1 MLIKLGVCFRSEFYC
16 EALQEVK
23 LYKTLGGTGM
33 DWGRAKNV
41 LIYAFLVLN
50 LLLCYQLWI
59 DLRDQVS
66 ANLDFTSLSAETQA
80 VMEQKG
86 IRVLCPIPAATPQL
100 PDITY
105 RYSGEEQNEAAVQ
118 LENPID
124 SKLIYSSFSEL
135 SRALESQIPD
145 IANYRFDS
153 QESEV
158 GKFVLH
164 PLVDNQ
170 WSLFRV
176 RLELINSDQKI
187 VAFRWPKIEIGKSSS
202 EDVQKVLPA
211 SQALSSLI
219 EKYFPVDAVVKE
231 IELGYYGE
239 LFNSE
244 SQVASPMWRF
254 MLENGT
260 SYYVDAISA
269 DIISPKTT
277 E

>member
-1 MLIKLGVCFRSEFYC
+1 
-16 EALQEVK
+16 
-23 LYKTLGGTGM
+23 M

-59 DLRDQVS
+59 DLRDQAS
-66 ANLDFTSLSAETQA
+66 ANLDFTSLSQDTQA
-80 VMEQKG
+80 VMEQKD

-105 RYSGEEQNEAAVQ
+105 HYSGEEQNEPPVE
-118 LENPID
+118 LKEPVD
-124 SKLIYSSFSEL
+124 SKLIYSSFTEL
-135 SRALESQIPD
+135 STALQGQIPD

-164 PLVDNQ
+164 PLVDKK

-176 RLELINSDQKI
+176 KLELINSDQKI
-187 VAFRWPKIEIGKSSS
+187 IAYRWPKIKIGAGSS
-202 EDVQKVLPA
+202 DNVQKVLPA

-219 EKYFPVDAVVKE
+219 EKYFPENSVVKE

-254 MLENGT
+254 MLENGNA
-260 SYYVDAISA
+260 YYVDAISA

>member
-1 MLIKLGVCFRSEFYC
+1 
-16 EALQEVK
+16 
-23 LYKTLGGTGM
+23 M

-50 LLLCYQLWI
+50 LILCYQLWI
-59 DLRDQVS
+59 DLRDQAS
-66 ANLDFTSLSAETQA
+66 ANLDFTSLSEETQA

-86 IRVLCPIPAATPQL
+86 IRVLCPIPAATPKL
-100 PDITY
+100 PNITY
-105 RYSGEEQNEAAVQ
+105 RYSGDEQNQDPVKLKE
-118 LENPID
+118 PID
-124 SKLIYSSFSEL
+124 SGLMYSSFADL
-135 SRALESQIPD
+135 SKALAGQIPD
-145 IANYRFDS
+145 IGSYQFDS

-164 PLVDNQ
+164 PLVDGKWPMYQ
-170 WSLFRV
+170 I
-176 RLELINSDQKI
+176 RLELLNSNQKI
-187 VAFRWPKIEIGKSSS
+187 VAYRLPKLELGATGTA
-202 EDVQKVLPA
+202 DVQKVLPA

-219 EKYFPVDAVVKE
+219 EKYLPTDSIVKE

-254 MLENGT
+254 MLENG
-260 SYYVDAISA
+260 SAYYVDAISA

>member
-1 MLIKLGVCFRSEFYC
+1 
-16 EALQEVK
+16 
-23 LYKTLGGTGM
+23 M

-41 LIYAFLVLN
+41 LICAFLGLN

-66 ANLDFTSLSAETQA
+66 ANLDFTSLSEETQA

-86 IRVLCPIPAATPQL
+86 IRVLCPIPASTPQL
-100 PDITY
+100 PNITY
-105 RYSGEEQNEAAVQ
+105 RYSAEEQNEPPIKLDV
-118 LENPID
+118 PID
-124 SKLIYSSFSEL
+124 SKLIYSSFSDL
-135 SRALESQIPD
+135 SKALESQIPD

-153 QESEV
+153 QEREV

-164 PLVDNQ
+164 PLVQNQ

-187 VAFRWPKIEIGKSSS
+187 VAYRSPKIEIGASSS
-202 EDVQKVLPA
+202 DKEQKVLPA

-219 EKYFPVDAVVKE
+219 EKYFPADSVVKE

-254 MLENGT
+254 MLENGNA
-260 SYYVDAISA
+260 YYVDAISA

-277 E
+277 D

>member
-1 MLIKLGVCFRSEFYC
+1 
-16 EALQEVK
+16 
-23 LYKTLGGTGM
+23 M
-33 DWGRAKNV
+33 DWGRAKSV

-50 LLLCYQLWI
+50 LLLCYQLWL
-59 DLRDQVS
+59 DLRDQAS
-66 ANLDFTSLSAETQA
+66 ANLDFTSLSEETKA

-86 IRVLCPIPAATPQL
+86 IRVVCPIPAMTPQL
-100 PDITY
+100 PPITY
-105 RYSGEEQNEAAVQ
+105 RYSGEEQTAPPVALKEPV
-118 LENPID
+118 D
-124 SKLIYSSFSEL
+124 SALIYSSFTEL
-135 SRALESQIPD
+135 GKLLEPEIPD
-145 IANYRFDS
+145 IASYRFY
-153 QESEV
+153 QNESEP
-158 GKFVLH
+158 GKHVLH

-170 WSLFRV
+170 WPLFRV

-187 VAFRWPKIEIGKSSS
+187 VAYRQPQLQIGPTASG
-202 EDVQKVLPA
+202 DDIQKVLPA

-219 EKYFPVDAVVKE
+219 EKSFPADAVVNE

-254 MLENGT
+254 MLQDG
-260 SYYVDAISA
+260 SAYYVDAITA

>member
-1 MLIKLGVCFRSEFYC
+1 
-16 EALQEVK
+16 
-23 LYKTLGGTGM
+23 M

-41 LIYAFLVLN
+41 MIYAFLVLN

-59 DLRDQVS
+59 DLRDQAS
-66 ANLDFTSLSAETQA
+66 ANLDFTSLSQETQA
-80 VMEQKG
+80 VMEEKD

-105 RYSGEEQNEAAVQ
+105 HYSGDEQHDPPVQ
-118 LENPID
+118 LKEPVD
-124 SKLIYSSFSEL
+124 SKLIYSSFTEL
-135 SRALESQIPD
+135 SSALQSQITD

-164 PLVDNQ
+164 PLVDKKY
-170 WSLFRV
+170 SLFRV

-187 VAFRWPKIEIGKSSS
+187 VAYRWPKIEIEASS
-202 EDVQKVLPA
+202 EDNAQKVLPA

-219 EKYFPVDAVVKE
+219 EKYFPANSVVKE

-254 MLENGT
+254 MLENGNA
-260 SYYVDAISA
+260 YYVDAISA

>member
-1 MLIKLGVCFRSEFYC
+1 
-16 EALQEVK
+16 
-23 LYKTLGGTGM
+23 M

-41 LIYAFLVLN
+41 LICAFLGLN
-50 LLLCYQLWI
+50 LLLCYQLWV

-86 IRVLCPIPAATPQL
+86 IRVLCPIPASTPQL
-100 PDITY
+100 PNITY
-105 RYSGEEQNEAAVQ
+105 RYSAEEQTEPPIKLDV
-118 LENPID
+118 PID

-135 SRALESQIPD
+135 SKALEDKISD
-145 IANYRFDS
+145 ISNYRFDS

-164 PLVDNQ
+164 PLVQNQ

-187 VAFRWPKIEIGKSSS
+187 VAYRWPKIEIGTSSS
-202 EDVQKVLPA
+202 DKEQKVLPA

-219 EKYFPVDAVVKE
+219 EKYFPADSVVKE

-254 MLENGT
+254 MLENGNA
-260 SYYVDAISA
+260 YYVDAISA

>member
-1 MLIKLGVCFRSEFYC
+1 
-16 EALQEVK
+16 
-23 LYKTLGGTGM
+23 M

-41 LIYAFLVLN
+41 LICAFLGLN

-66 ANLDFTSLSAETQA
+66 ANLDFTSLSEETQA

-86 IRVLCPIPAATPQL
+86 IRVLCPIPASTPQL
-100 PDITY
+100 PNITY
-105 RYSGEEQNEAAVQ
+105 RYSAEEQNEPPIKLDV
-118 LENPID
+118 PID
-124 SKLIYSSFSEL
+124 SKLIYSSFSDL
-135 SRALESQIPD
+135 SKALENQIPD

-164 PLVDNQ
+164 PLVQNE

-187 VAFRWPKIEIGKSSS
+187 VAFRSPKIEIGASSS
-202 EDVQKVLPA
+202 DKEQKVLPA

-219 EKYFPVDAVVKE
+219 EKYFPADSVVKE

-254 MLENGT
+254 MLENGNA
-260 SYYVDAISA
+260 YYVDAISA

-277 E
+277 D

>member
-1 MLIKLGVCFRSEFYC
+1 
-16 EALQEVK
+16 
-23 LYKTLGGTGM
+23 M

-41 LIYAFLVLN
+41 LIYAFLLLN
-50 LLLCYQLWI
+50 LLLCYQLWV

-66 ANLDFTSLSAETQA
+66 ANLDFTSLSEETQQI
-80 VMEQKG
+80 MEQKG
-86 IRVLCPIPAATPQL
+86 IRVLGPIPAATPQL

-105 RYSGEEQNEAAVQ
+105 RYSGEELDQQPVPLVQ
-118 LENPID
+118 PID

-135 SRALESQIPD
+135 SSELQSQIPD
-145 IANYRFDS
+145 IAGYRLDS

-164 PLVDNQ
+164 PLVQKQ
-170 WSLFRV
+170 WPLFRV
-176 RLELINSDQKI
+176 SLELINSNQKI
-187 VAFRWPKIEIGKSSS
+187 VAYRRPQIEIGTSSS
-202 EDVQKVLPA
+202 QEVQKVLPA

-219 EKYFPVDAVVKE
+219 EKYFAPDTVVTD
-231 IELGYYGE
+231 IQLGYYGE

-244 SQVASPMWRF
+244 SQVAAPMWRF
-254 MLENGT
+254 MLENGK
-260 SYYVDAISA
+260 SYYVHGISA

>member
-1 MLIKLGVCFRSEFYC
+1 
-16 EALQEVK
+16 
-23 LYKTLGGTGM
+23 M

-50 LLLCYQLWI
+50 LLLCYQLWM
-59 DLRDQVS
+59 DLRDQAS

-105 RYSGEEQNEAAVQ
+105 TYSREEQNDPPAPLKE
-118 LENPID
+118 PID
-124 SKLIYSSFSEL
+124 SGLMYSSFTEL
-135 SRALESQIPD
+135 SNELQGQIPD

-164 PLVDNQ
+164 PLVDNKY
-170 WSLFRV
+170 SLFGV
-176 RLELINSDQKI
+176 RLELINSNQKI
-187 VAFRWPKIEIGKSSS
+187 VAYRWPKIEIGASSS
-202 EDVQKVLPA
+202 EDKDVQKVLPA

-219 EKYFPVDAVVKE
+219 EKYFPANSVVKE

-254 MLENGT
+254 MLENG
-260 SYYVDAISA
+260 SAYYVDAISA

>member
-1 MLIKLGVCFRSEFYC
+1 
-16 EALQEVK
+16 
-23 LYKTLGGTGM
+23 M
-33 DWGRAKNV
+33 DWGSAKNV

-59 DLRDQVS
+59 DLRDQAS
-66 ANLDFTSLSAETQA
+66 ANLDFTSLSQDTQA
-80 VMEQKG
+80 VMEQKD

-105 RYSGEEQNEAAVQ
+105 RYSGEEQNEPPVE
-118 LENPID
+118 LKEPVD
-124 SKLIYSSFSEL
+124 SKLIYSSFTEL
-135 SRALESQIPD
+135 STALQGQIPD

-164 PLVDNQ
+164 PLVDKK

-176 RLELINSDQKI
+176 KLELINSDQKI
-187 VAFRWPKIEIGKSSS
+187 IAYRWPKIEIGASSS
-202 EDVQKVLPA
+202 DNVQKVLPA

-219 EKYFPVDAVVKE
+219 EKYFPENAVVKE

-254 MLENGT
+254 MLENG
-260 SYYVDAISA
+260 SAYYVDAISA
-269 DIISPKTT
+269 DIISPKTK

>member
-1 MLIKLGVCFRSEFYC
+1 
-16 EALQEVK
+16 
-23 LYKTLGGTGM
+23 M

-50 LLLCYQLWI
+50 LLLCYQLWM
-59 DLRDQVS
+59 DLRDQAS
-66 ANLDFTSLSAETQA
+66 ANLDFTSLSKATQA
-80 VMEQKG
+80 VMEEKN
-86 IRVLCPIPAATPQL
+86 IRILCPIPAATPQL
-100 PDITY
+100 PDLTY
-105 RYSGEEQNEAAVQ
+105 HYSGEEQNEPPVE
-118 LENPID
+118 LKEPID
-124 SKLIYSSFSEL
+124 SKLIYSSFTEL
-135 SRALESQIPD
+135 STALEGQIPD
-145 IANYRFDS
+145 ISNYRFDA

-164 PLVDNQ
+164 PLVDKK

-187 VAFRWPKIEIGKSSS
+187 VAFRWPKIEMVTTSS
-202 EDVQKVLPA
+202 DTDQKVLPA

-219 EKYFPVDAVVKE
+219 EKYFPANSVVKE

-254 MLENGT
+254 MLENGNA
-260 SYYVDAISA
+260 YYVDAISA

>member
-1 MLIKLGVCFRSEFYC
+1 
-16 EALQEVK
+16 
-23 LYKTLGGTGM
+23 M

-41 LIYAFLVLN
+41 LIYAFLALN
-50 LLLCYQLWI
+50 LLLCYQLWM
-59 DLRDQVS
+59 DLRDQAS
-66 ANLDFTSLSAETQA
+66 TNLDFTSLSAETQA
-80 VMEQKG
+80 VMEQKN
-86 IRVLCPIPAATPQL
+86 IRVLCPIPAITPQL

-105 RYSGEEQNEAAVQ
+105 RYSGDEQKQPLVE
-118 LENPID
+118 LKEPID
-124 SKLIYSSFSEL
+124 SSLIYSSFTDL
-135 SRALESQIPD
+135 SNALAGQIPD

-153 QESEV
+153 QESEP
-158 GKFVLH
+158 GKSVLH
-164 PLVDNQ
+164 PLVDNE
-170 WSLFRV
+170 WALFRV

-187 VAFRWPKIEIGKSSS
+187 VAYRWPQIEIGPMSDT

-219 EKYFPVDAVVKE
+219 EKYFPANSVVKE

-254 MLENGT
+254 ILEDG
-260 SYYVDAISA
+260 SAYYVDAISA

>member
-1 MLIKLGVCFRSEFYC
+1 
-16 EALQEVK
+16 
-23 LYKTLGGTGM
+23 M

-41 LIYAFLVLN
+41 LICAFLGLN

-66 ANLDFTSLSAETQA
+66 ANLDFTSLSEETQA

-86 IRVLCPIPAATPQL
+86 IRVLCPIPASTPQL
-100 PDITY
+100 PNITY
-105 RYSGEEQNEAAVQ
+105 RYSAEEQNEPPIKLDV
-118 LENPID
+118 PID
-124 SKLIYSSFSEL
+124 SKLIYSSFTDL
-135 SRALESQIPD
+135 SKALESQILD

-164 PLVDNQ
+164 PLVQNQ

-187 VAFRWPKIEIGKSSS
+187 VAFRSPKIEIGASSS
-202 EDVQKVLPA
+202 DKEQKVLPA

-219 EKYFPVDAVVKE
+219 EKYFPADSVVKE

-254 MLENGT
+254 MLENGNA
-260 SYYVDAISA
+260 YYVDAISA

-277 E
+277 D

>member
-1 MLIKLGVCFRSEFYC
+1 
-16 EALQEVK
+16 
-23 LYKTLGGTGM
+23 M

-41 LIYAFLVLN
+41 LICAFLGLN

-66 ANLDFTSLSAETQA
+66 ANLDFTSLSEETQA

-86 IRVLCPIPAATPQL
+86 IRVLCPIPASTPQL
-100 PDITY
+100 PNITY
-105 RYSGEEQNEAAVQ
+105 RYSAEEQNEPPIKLDV
-118 LENPID
+118 PID

-135 SRALESQIPD
+135 SKALEDQIPD

-164 PLVDNQ
+164 PLVQNQ

-187 VAFRWPKIEIGKSSS
+187 VAYRWPKIEIGASSS
-202 EDVQKVLPA
+202 DKEQKVLPA

-219 EKYFPVDAVVKE
+219 EKYFPADSVVKE

-254 MLENGT
+254 MLENGNA
-260 SYYVDAISA
+260 YYVDAISA

-277 E
+277 D

>member
-1 MLIKLGVCFRSEFYC
+1 
-16 EALQEVK
+16 
-23 LYKTLGGTGM
+23 M

-41 LIYAFLVLN
+41 LIYAFLLLN
-50 LLLCYQLWI
+50 LLLCYQLWV

-66 ANLDFTSLSAETQA
+66 ASVDFTSLSEETQR

-86 IRVLCPIPAATPQL
+86 IRLLSAIPAGTPEL

-105 RYSGEEQNEAAVQ
+105 RYSGEEQNDSPVQ
-118 LENPID
+118 LKQPVD

-135 SRALESQIPD
+135 SKQLESQIPD
-145 IANYRFDS
+145 IANYRFDA

-164 PLVDNQ
+164 PLVENQ

-187 VAFRWPKIEIGKSSS
+187 VAYRWPKIEIAASNN

-219 EKYFPVDAVVKE
+219 EKYFPPDSVVKE

-254 MLENGT
+254 MLENGKA
-260 SYYVDAISA
+260 YYVDAISA

>member
-1 MLIKLGVCFRSEFYC
+1 
-16 EALQEVK
+16 
-23 LYKTLGGTGM
+23 M

-41 LIYAFLVLN
+41 LICAFLGLN

-80 VMEQKG
+80 EMEQKG
-86 IRVLCPIPAATPQL
+86 IRVLCPIPASTPQL
-100 PDITY
+100 PNITY
-105 RYSGEEQNEAAVQ
+105 RYSAEEQNEPPIKLDV
-118 LENPID
+118 PID
-124 SKLIYSSFSEL
+124 SKLIYSSFTDL
-135 SRALESQIPD
+135 SKALESQIPD

-153 QESEV
+153 KESEV

-164 PLVDNQ
+164 PLVQNQ

-176 RLELINSDQKI
+176 KLELINSDQKI
-187 VAFRWPKIEIGKSSS
+187 VAYRWPKIEIGTSSS
-202 EDVQKVLPA
+202 DKEQKVLPA

-219 EKYFPVDAVVKE
+219 EKYFPADSVVKE

-254 MLENGT
+254 MLENGNA
-260 SYYVDAISA
+260 YYVDAISA

-277 E
+277 D

>member
-1 MLIKLGVCFRSEFYC
+1 
-16 EALQEVK
+16 
-23 LYKTLGGTGM
+23 M

-41 LIYAFLVLN
+41 LIYAFLLLN
-50 LLLCYQLWI
+50 LLLCYQLWM

-66 ANLDFTSLSAETQA
+66 ANLDFTSLSEETQQI
-80 VMEQKG
+80 MEQKG
-86 IRVLCPIPAATPQL
+86 IRVLSPIPAATPQL

-105 RYSGEEQNEAAVQ
+105 RYSGEEQGQSPVE
-118 LENPID
+118 LEKPID

-135 SRALESQIPD
+135 SKELKDQIPD
-145 IANYRFDS
+145 IAGYRLDS

-164 PLVDNQ
+164 PLVQKQ
-170 WSLFRV
+170 WPLFRV
-176 RLELINSDQKI
+176 SLELINSNQKI
-187 VAFRWPKIEIGKSSS
+187 VAYRRPEIEIGPSSS
-202 EDVQKVLPA
+202 QKAQKVLPA

-219 EKYFPVDAVVKE
+219 EKFFANDTVVTD

-244 SQVASPMWRF
+244 SQVAAPMWRF
-254 MLENGT
+254 MLENGK
-260 SYYVDAISA
+260 SYYVHGISA

>member
-1 MLIKLGVCFRSEFYC
+1 
-16 EALQEVK
+16 
-23 LYKTLGGTGM
+23 M

-41 LIYAFLVLN
+41 LIFAFLGLN
-50 LLLCYQLWI
+50 LLLCYQLWM
-59 DLRDQVS
+59 DLREQVS
-66 ANLDFTSLSAETQA
+66 ANLDFTSLSKETQA

-86 IRVLCPIPAATPQL
+86 IRILSPIPAATPKL
-100 PDITY
+100 PAITY
-105 RYSGEEQNEAAVQ
+105 SYSSEGQNEPLVK

-135 SRALESQIPD
+135 SKALEGQIPD
-145 IANYRFDS
+145 IASYRFDS
-153 QESEV
+153 QESDV
-158 GKFVLH
+158 GTFVLH
-164 PLVDNQ
+164 PLVQ
-170 WSLFRV
+170 EKWSLFRV
-176 RLELINSDQKI
+176 RLELITSEQKI
-187 VAFRWPKIEIGKSSS
+187 VAYRWPKIELGASSG
-202 EDVQKVLPA
+202 EGEQKVLPA

-219 EKYFPVDAVVKE
+219 EKYFPLDAVVKE

-254 MLENGT
+254 ILEDGST
-260 SYYVDAISA
+260 YYVDAISA

>member
-1 MLIKLGVCFRSEFYC
+1 
-16 EALQEVK
+16 
-23 LYKTLGGTGM
+23 M

-41 LIYAFLVLN
+41 LIYAFLGLN

-66 ANLDFTSLSAETQA
+66 ANLDFTSLSEETQA

-86 IRVLCPIPAATPQL
+86 IRILCPIPAATPQL
-100 PDITY
+100 PNITY
-105 RYSGEEQNEAAVQ
+105 RYSAEEQNDLPVK
-118 LENPID
+118 LVDPID

-135 SRALESQIPD
+135 SKALVDQIPD

-187 VAFRWPKIEIGKSSS
+187 VAYRWPEIEIGTSSS
-202 EDVQKVLPA
+202 DKEQKVLPA

-219 EKYFPVDAVVKE
+219 EKYFPADSVVKE

-254 MLENGT
+254 MLDNG
-260 SYYVDAISA
+260 SAYYVDAISA

-277 E
+277 D

>member
-1 MLIKLGVCFRSEFYC
+1 
-16 EALQEVK
+16 
-23 LYKTLGGTGM
+23 M

-41 LIYAFLVLN
+41 LIYAFLGLN

-59 DLRDQVS
+59 DLRDQIS
-66 ANLDFTSLSAETQA
+66 ANLDFTSLSEETQA

-86 IRVLCPIPAATPQL
+86 IRVLSPIPAATPQL
-100 PDITY
+100 PNITY
-105 RYSGEEQNEAAVQ
+105 RYSAEEQNDPPVK
-118 LENPID
+118 LDNPIE
-124 SKLIYSSFSEL
+124 SSLIYSSFPEL
-135 SRALESQIPD
+135 SKALEDQIPD
-145 IANYRFDS
+145 IANYRFDP

-158 GKFVLH
+158 GKSVLH

-170 WSLFRV
+170 WPLFSV

-187 VAFRWPKIEIGKSSS
+187 VAYRWPKIEFGTNLTDK
-202 EDVQKVLPA
+202 EQKVLPA

-219 EKYFPVDAVVKE
+219 EKYFPVNSVVKE
-231 IELGYYGE
+231 IKLGYYGE

-254 MLENGT
+254 MLENGNA
-260 SYYVDAISA
+260 YYVDAISA

>member
-1 MLIKLGVCFRSEFYC
+1 
-16 EALQEVK
+16 
-23 LYKTLGGTGM
+23 M

-41 LIYAFLVLN
+41 LICAFLGLN

-80 VMEQKG
+80 VMEQNG
-86 IRVLCPIPAATPQL
+86 IRVLCPIPASTPQL
-100 PDITY
+100 PNITY
-105 RYSGEEQNEAAVQ
+105 RYSAEEQNEPPIKLPV
-118 LENPID
+118 PID
-124 SKLIYSSFSEL
+124 SKLIYSSFTDL
-135 SRALESQIPD
+135 SKALVNEIPD

-158 GKFVLH
+158 GKYVLH
-164 PLVDNQ
+164 PLVQNQ

-176 RLELINSDQKI
+176 KLELINSDQKI
-187 VAFRWPKIEIGKSSS
+187 IAYRSPKIEISTNSSDK
-202 EDVQKVLPA
+202 EQKVLPA

-219 EKYFPVDAVVKE
+219 EKYLPVNSVVKE

-254 MLENGT
+254 MLENGNA
-260 SYYVDAISA
+260 YYVDAISA

-277 E
+277 Q

>member
-1 MLIKLGVCFRSEFYC
+1 
-16 EALQEVK
+16 
-23 LYKTLGGTGM
+23 
-33 DWGRAKNV
+33 
-41 LIYAFLVLN
+41 
-50 LLLCYQLWI
+50 
-59 DLRDQVS
+59 
-66 ANLDFTSLSAETQA
+66 
-80 VMEQKG
+80 MEEKG
-86 IRVLCPIPAATPQL
+86 IRLLCPIPAATPQL

-105 RYSGEEQNEAAVQ
+105 RYSREEQNEVPVK
-118 LENPID
+118 LNEPID
-124 SKLIYSSFSEL
+124 SKLMYSSFSEL
-135 SRALESQIPD
+135 SSLLESQITD

-164 PLVDNQ
+164 PLVDNK

-176 RLELINSDQKI
+176 KLELINSDQKI
-187 VAFRWPKIEIGKSSS
+187 VAYRWPQIEIGASRS
-202 EDVQKVLPA
+202 DNLQKVLPA

-219 EKYFPVDAVVKE
+219 EKYFPPDSAVKE

-254 MLENGT
+254 MLENG
-260 SYYVDAISA
+260 SAYYVDAISA

>member
-1 MLIKLGVCFRSEFYC
+1 
-16 EALQEVK
+16 
-23 LYKTLGGTGM
+23 M

-50 LLLCYQLWI
+50 LLLCYQLWV
-59 DLRDQVS
+59 DLRDQAS

-80 VMEQKG
+80 VMEQKN

-105 RYSGEEQNEAAVQ
+105 TYSGEEQNDPSVPLKE
-118 LENPID
+118 PID
-124 SKLIYSSFSEL
+124 SGLMYSSFSEL
-135 SRALESQIPD
+135 SKALQGQITD
-145 IANYRFDS
+145 IANYRFDIR
-153 QESEV
+153 ESEV
-158 GKFVLH
+158 GKFILH
-164 PLVDNQ
+164 PLVDNKY
-170 WSLFRV
+170 SLFRV
-176 RLELINSDQKI
+176 RLELINSNQKI
-187 VAFRWPKIEIGKSSS
+187 VAYRWPKVEIAASSS
-202 EDVQKVLPA
+202 EDKDVQKVLPA

-219 EKYFPVDAVVKE
+219 EKYFPADSVVQE

-254 MLENGT
+254 MLEDG
-260 SYYVDAISA
+260 SAYYVDAISA

>member
-1 MLIKLGVCFRSEFYC
+1 
-16 EALQEVK
+16 
-23 LYKTLGGTGM
+23 M

-59 DLRDQVS
+59 DLRDQAS
-66 ANLDFTSLSAETQA
+66 ANLDFTSLSQDTQA
-80 VMEQKG
+80 VMEQKD

-105 RYSGEEQNEAAVQ
+105 HYSGEEQNEPPVE
-118 LENPID
+118 LKEPVD
-124 SKLIYSSFSEL
+124 SKLIYSSFTEL
-135 SRALESQIPD
+135 STALQGQIPD

-164 PLVDNQ
+164 PLVDKK

-187 VAFRWPKIEIGKSSS
+187 IAYRWPKIEIGAGSS
-202 EDVQKVLPA
+202 DNVQKVLPA

-219 EKYFPVDAVVKE
+219 EKYFPENSVVKE

-254 MLENGT
+254 MLENGNA
-260 SYYVDAISA
+260 YYVDAISA

>member
-1 MLIKLGVCFRSEFYC
+1 
-16 EALQEVK
+16 
-23 LYKTLGGTGM
+23 M

-41 LIYAFLVLN
+41 LIYAFLGLN

-59 DLRDQVS
+59 DLRDQIS
-66 ANLDFTSLSAETQA
+66 ASLDFTSLSEETQA

-100 PDITY
+100 PNITY
-105 RYSGEEQNEAAVQ
+105 RYSAEEQNDPPVK
-118 LENPID
+118 LDNPID
-124 SKLIYSSFSEL
+124 SSLIYSSFSEL
-135 SRALESQIPD
+135 SKALEDQIPD
-145 IANYRFDS
+145 IDNYRFDP

-158 GKFVLH
+158 GKHVLH

-176 RLELINSDQKI
+176 KLELINSDQKI
-187 VAFRWPKIEIGKSSS
+187 VAYRWPKIEIGTSLSDK
-202 EDVQKVLPA
+202 EQKVLPA

-219 EKYFPVDAVVKE
+219 EKYFPSNSVVKE

-254 MLENGT
+254 MLENGNA
-260 SYYVDAISA
+260 YYVDAISA

>member
-1 MLIKLGVCFRSEFYC
+1 
-16 EALQEVK
+16 
-23 LYKTLGGTGM
+23 M

-41 LIYAFLVLN
+41 MIYAFLVLN

-59 DLRDQVS
+59 DLRDQAS
-66 ANLDFTSLSAETQA
+66 ANLDFTSLSQETQA
-80 VMEQKG
+80 VMEEKA

-100 PDITY
+100 PNITY
-105 RYSGEEQNEAAVQ
+105 HYSGDEQNDPPVQ
-118 LENPID
+118 LKEPVD
-124 SKLIYSSFSEL
+124 SKLIYSSFTEL
-135 SRALESQIPD
+135 SSALQGQITD

-164 PLVDNQ
+164 PLVDKKY
-170 WSLFRV
+170 SLFRV

-187 VAFRWPKIEIGKSSS
+187 VAYRWPKIEIEAGS
-202 EDVQKVLPA
+202 EDKAQKVLPA

-219 EKYFPVDAVVKE
+219 EKYLPANSVVKE

-254 MLENGT
+254 MLENGNA
-260 SYYVDAISA
+260 YYVDAISA

>member
-1 MLIKLGVCFRSEFYC
+1 
-16 EALQEVK
+16 
-23 LYKTLGGTGM
+23 M
-33 DWGRAKNV
+33 DWGKAKNV

-50 LLLCYQLWI
+50 LLLCYQLWM

-80 VMEQKG
+80 VMEQKD

-105 RYSGEEQNEAAVQ
+105 TYSGEEQDDPPVL
-118 LENPID
+118 LEEPID
-124 SKLIYSSFSEL
+124 SGLIYSSFTEL
-135 SRALESQIPD
+135 SRALEGQIKD
-145 IANYRFDS
+145 IANYRFDE
-153 QESEV
+153 QETEVGQV

-164 PLVDNQ
+164 PLVDNKY
-170 WSLFRV
+170 SLFQV
-176 RLELINSDQKI
+176 RLELINNNQKI
-187 VAFRWPKIEIGKSSS
+187 VAYRVPKIEIGASSS
-202 EDVQKVLPA
+202 EDKDVQKVLPA

-219 EKYFPVDAVVKE
+219 EKYFPADSVVKE

-254 MLENGT
+254 MLENG
-260 SYYVDAISA
+260 SAYYVDAISA

>member
-1 MLIKLGVCFRSEFYC
+1 
-16 EALQEVK
+16 
-23 LYKTLGGTGM
+23 M

-59 DLRDQVS
+59 DLRDQAS
-66 ANLDFTSLSAETQA
+66 ANLDFTSLSQDTQA
-80 VMEQKG
+80 VMEQKD

-105 RYSGEEQNEAAVQ
+105 HYSGEEQNQPPVELKEPV
-118 LENPID
+118 D
-124 SKLIYSSFSEL
+124 SKLIYSSFTEL
-135 SRALESQIPD
+135 STALQGQIPD

-164 PLVDNQ
+164 PLVDKK

-187 VAFRWPKIEIGKSSS
+187 IAYRWPKIQIGAGSS
-202 EDVQKVLPA
+202 DNVQKVLPA

-219 EKYFPVDAVVKE
+219 EKYFPENSVVKE

-254 MLENGT
+254 MLENGNA
-260 SYYVDAISA
+260 YYVDAISA

>member
-1 MLIKLGVCFRSEFYC
+1 
-16 EALQEVK
+16 
-23 LYKTLGGTGM
+23 M
-33 DWGRAKNV
+33 DWGRAKSV
-41 LIYAFLVLN
+41 LIFAFLVLN
-50 LLLCYQLWI
+50 LLLCYQLWM
-59 DLRDQVS
+59 DLRDQAS
-66 ANLDFTSLSAETQA
+66 ASLDFTSLSAETQA

-86 IRVLCPIPAATPQL
+86 IRVLSPIPAATPQL

-105 RYSGEEQNEAAVQ
+105 IYSGEEQDAPPVLLTEPV
-118 LENPID
+118 D
-124 SKLIYSSFSEL
+124 SGLMYSSFSEL
-135 SRALESQIPD
+135 SSALQGQIPD

-164 PLVDNQ
+164 PLVDQ
-170 WSLFRV
+170 KYSLFRV
-176 RLELINSDQKI
+176 RLELINSNQKI
-187 VAFRWPKIEIGKSSS
+187 VAYRYSKIEIVAPPSGESGNG
-202 EDVQKVLPA
+202 DVQKVLPA

-219 EKYFPVDAVVKE
+219 EKYFPADAVVKE

-239 LFNSE
+239 VFNSE

-254 MLENGT
+254 WLEDG
-260 SYYVDAISA
+260 SAYYVDAISA

>member
-1 MLIKLGVCFRSEFYC
+1 
-16 EALQEVK
+16 
-23 LYKTLGGTGM
+23 M

-41 LIYAFLVLN
+41 LIYAFLGLN

-59 DLRDQVS
+59 DLRDQIS
-66 ANLDFTSLSAETQA
+66 ANLDFTSLSEETQA

-100 PDITY
+100 PNITY
-105 RYSGEEQNEAAVQ
+105 RYSAEEQNDPPVK
-118 LENPID
+118 LDNPID
-124 SKLIYSSFSEL
+124 SSLIYSSFSEL
-135 SRALESQIPD
+135 SKALQDQIPD

-158 GKFVLH
+158 GKYVLH

-176 RLELINSDQKI
+176 KLELINSDQKI
-187 VAFRWPKIEIGKSSS
+187 VAYRWPKIEIGTGLSDK
-202 EDVQKVLPA
+202 EQKVLPA

-219 EKYFPVDAVVKE
+219 EKYLPSNSVVKE

-254 MLENGT
+254 MLENGNA
-260 SYYVDAISA
+260 YYVDAISA

>member
-1 MLIKLGVCFRSEFYC
+1 
-16 EALQEVK
+16 
-23 LYKTLGGTGM
+23 M

-41 LIYAFLVLN
+41 LICAFLGLN

-66 ANLDFTSLSAETQA
+66 ANLDFTSLSEETQA

-86 IRVLCPIPAATPQL
+86 IRVLCPIPASTPQL
-100 PDITY
+100 PNITY
-105 RYSGEEQNEAAVQ
+105 RYSAEEQNEPPIKLDV
-118 LENPID
+118 PID
-124 SKLIYSSFSEL
+124 SKLIYSSFSDL
-135 SRALESQIPD
+135 SKALESQIPD
-145 IANYRFDS
+145 IAKYRFDS

-164 PLVDNQ
+164 PLVQNQ

-187 VAFRWPKIEIGKSSS
+187 VAYRSPKIEIGASSS
-202 EDVQKVLPA
+202 DKEQKVLPA

-219 EKYFPVDAVVKE
+219 EKYFPADSVVKE

-254 MLENGT
+254 MLENGNA
-260 SYYVDAISA
+260 YYVDAISA

-277 E
+277 D

>member
-1 MLIKLGVCFRSEFYC
+1 
-16 EALQEVK
+16 
-23 LYKTLGGTGM
+23 M

-41 LIYAFLVLN
+41 LICAFLGLN
-50 LLLCYQLWI
+50 LLLCYQLWM

-86 IRVLCPIPAATPQL
+86 IRVLCPIPASTPQL
-100 PDITY
+100 PNITY
-105 RYSGEEQNEAAVQ
+105 RYSAEEQNEPPVQ
-118 LENPID
+118 LDVPID
-124 SKLIYSSFSEL
+124 SKLIYSSFSDL
-135 SRALESQIPD
+135 SEALEDQIPD

-187 VAFRWPKIEIGKSSS
+187 VAYRSPKIEIGTSSS
-202 EDVQKVLPA
+202 DKEQKVLPA

-219 EKYFPVDAVVKE
+219 EKYFPADSVVKE

-254 MLENGT
+254 MLENGNA
-260 SYYVDAISA
+260 YYVDAISA

>member
-1 MLIKLGVCFRSEFYC
+1 
-16 EALQEVK
+16 
-23 LYKTLGGTGM
+23 M
-33 DWGRAKNV
+33 DWGRAKSV

-50 LLLCYQLWI
+50 LLLCYQLWM
-59 DLRDQVS
+59 DLRDQAS
-66 ANLDFTSLSAETQA
+66 ANLDFTSLSQATQA
-80 VMEQKG
+80 VMEEKN
-86 IRVLCPIPAATPQL
+86 IRILCPIPAATPQL
-100 PDITY
+100 PDLTY
-105 RYSGEEQNEAAVQ
+105 HYSGEEQNEPPVE
-118 LENPID
+118 LKEPID

-135 SRALESQIPD
+135 STALQGQIPD
-145 IANYRFDS
+145 IANYRF

-164 PLVDNQ
+164 PLVDKK

-176 RLELINSDQKI
+176 RLELITSNQKI
-187 VAFRWPKIEIGKSSS
+187 VAFRRPKIEMVTTSN
-202 EDVQKVLPA
+202 DTDQKVLPA

-219 EKYFPVDAVVKE
+219 EKYFPANSVVKE

-254 MLENGT
+254 MLENGDV
-260 SYYVDAISA
+260 YYVDAISA

>member
-1 MLIKLGVCFRSEFYC
+1 
-16 EALQEVK
+16 
-23 LYKTLGGTGM
+23 M

-41 LIYAFLVLN
+41 LIYAFLGLN

-59 DLRDQVS
+59 DLRDQAS
-66 ANLDFTSLSAETQA
+66 ASLDFTSLSAETQA

-105 RYSGEEQNEAAVQ
+105 HYSGEEQQAAPVQ
-118 LENPID
+118 LKEPID
-124 SKLIYSSFSEL
+124 SKLFYSSFSEL
-135 SRALESQIPD
+135 SKLLEGQITD

-164 PLVDNQ
+164 PLVDKK
-170 WSLFRV
+170 WALFRV
-176 RLELINSDQKI
+176 RLELINIDQKI
-187 VAFRWPKIEIGKSSS
+187 VAYRWPQIKIGTSDSS

-219 EKYFPVDAVVKE
+219 EKYFPEDSVVKE

-254 MLENGT
+254 MLENGNA
-260 SYYVDAISA
+260 YYVDAVSA
-269 DIISPKTT
+269 DIISPKST

>member
-1 MLIKLGVCFRSEFYC
+1 
-16 EALQEVK
+16 
-23 LYKTLGGTGM
+23 M

-41 LIYAFLVLN
+41 LICAFLGLN

-66 ANLDFTSLSAETQA
+66 ANLDFTSLSEETQA

-86 IRVLCPIPAATPQL
+86 IRVLCPIPASTPQL
-100 PDITY
+100 PNITY
-105 RYSGEEQNEAAVQ
+105 RYSAEEQNEPPIKLDV
-118 LENPID
+118 PID
-124 SKLIYSSFSEL
+124 SKLIYSSFSDL
-135 SRALESQIPD
+135 SKALENQIPD

-164 PLVDNQ
+164 PLVQNQ

-187 VAFRWPKIEIGKSSS
+187 VAYRWPKIEIGASSS
-202 EDVQKVLPA
+202 DKEQKVLPA

-219 EKYFPVDAVVKE
+219 EKYFPADSVVKE

-254 MLENGT
+254 MLENGNA
-260 SYYVDAISA
+260 YYVDAISA